1 MAEFMNEHIVGERI
15 IRSDG
20 AVEIKDAAAPV
31 SAIVRQDF
39 DELVRRE
46 LRSLSQRTV
55 VEAENVSF
63 RAESIVRRSRGESRY
78 MPVDGREIPDSAAGG
93 AMAHTLNRFRFSLN
107 GDVEKRTSV
116 SRFASASNFF
126 ASAAV

>member
-63 RAESIVRRSRGESRY
+63 RAESIVRRSQR
-78 MPVDGREIPDSAAGG
+78 
-93 AMAHTLNRFRFSLN
+93 
-107 GDVEKRTSV
+107 
-116 SRFASASNFF
+116 
-126 ASAAV
+126 